1 MKLSDFAQ
9 KKTTRPKRQPTV
21 FNLNNDHVETS
32 LNIRIKELETE
43 LKVVQKQLIP
53 LKERSSQYDKREVYL
68 KEQQEKIDALEQAVE
83 HQTSMAKIAT
93 EHATAYDTTVKNLAD
108 VQSRLNIADASVIN
122 QHKEIEVLNNE
133 ISKAKNQ
140 YGQLASV
147 LNDSSTEKIE
157 LTTLLNHA
165 VSELAGLKRDY
176 TDLENS
182 HAEMSIKYIEDKKEL
197 RVLRLDNQF
206 LLNDNTA
213 AREKINQTEALN
225 DRLEQWMKGLRK
237 KSEDS
242 GSRLSAFEEAVQKS
256 KTVMADM
263 SQQIKELLAD
273 KERLIDRVH
282 YITKESMKTRMF
294 NETGMLRAA
303 RLPTGAEAV
312 HRQYIGH
319 GKPTMLKFKLKEEE
333 DDDLTV

>member
-9 KKTTRPKRQPTV
+9 KQNIRSKRTSPV
-21 FNLNNDHVETS
+21 FNLNNDQVEKS
-32 LNIRIKELETE
+32 LNIRIKELEAE
-43 LKVVQKQLIP
+43 LKDVHKQLIP
-53 LKERSSQYDKREVYL
+53 LKERSSLYDKRELYL
-68 KEQQEKIDALEQAVE
+68 KELQEQIDTLQKAVE
-83 HQTSMAKIAT
+83 HQTGMANIAT
-93 EHATAYDTTVKNLAD
+93 EHANAYDDTVKNLD
-108 VQSRLNIADASVIN
+108 EVQDRLNIADAVVIN
-122 QHKEIEVLNNE
+122 QRREIESINNE
-133 ISKAKNQ
+133 FSNKKNQ
-140 YGQLASV
+140 YHQLSIS
-147 LNDSSTEKIE
+147 LNDLSTEKIE

-165 VSELAGLKRDY
+165 VSELTEVKKHN
-176 TDLENS
+176 TDMQNS
-182 HAEMSIKYIEDKKEL
+182 NAEMSIKYIEDQTEL
-197 RVLRLDNQF
+197 KILRLDNQF
-206 LLNDNTA
+206 LINDNVA
-213 AREKINQTEALN
+213 ARNKIDQTEALN
-225 DRLEQWMKGLRK
+225 DRLEQWMKSLRK
-237 KSEDS
+237 KSDDS

-256 KTVMADM
+256 KSVMADM

-282 YITKESMKTRMF
+282 YITKEAMKTRMF